1 MTASDAALVASSEAA
16 PSSVLAAFERR
27 ASADPGA
34 VFISTPDGGKW
45 TYEALSGMAAEV
57 AALIG
62 EVGSGPVIGAYGA
75 NDPLSMIALLA
86 TWKAGIG
93 LACCGRQVPPDGARP
108 LFEME
113 NCSVVLAAD
122 ADLFKDGPWR
132 TIRLPASPATGTSVP
147 QHGSVADNAALANAA
162 PSRGSLACVCFTSG
176 TTGTPKAIPLTHGH
190 IADHVARMAAV
201 PGRRS
206 SFRDRVSPGRP
217 LISFSP
223 FGHNGFHS
231 WLGLALWLG
240 RGLVL
245 VDKFSVDAAASV
257 VAEFAPPT
265 LALTPAMI
273 QMLAAA
279 PGDVSLAGVKY
290 VTSSTAP
297 LAPDVKEQFT
307 ARFGVPILQAYGMTE
322 LGNVA
327 REHLAD
333 VEAGRQ
339 PPGSVGR
346 VSPDREVK
354 IVGEDGSPAG
364 PGAEGRLLVRA
375 TGQSAA
381 PTGVRLDA
389 DGWFDTGDRGAFTE
403 DGILMITGRST
414 DRIIVGGFN
423 VSPAEVELEL
433 RRSELVTDAIV
444 VGMSDSRLGEIP
456 VAGVLWSGD
465 ENQDELR
472 RALRDSLAH
481 YKVPRAFITL
491 TEIPRTPYGKVDRK
505 KAAETAR
512 ELLGRDHQVG
522 P

>member
-1 MTASDAALVASSEAA
+1 MTVSGTA
-16 PSSVLAAFERR
+16 PSSVLAAFEFR
-27 ASADPGA
+27 ASTDPGA
-34 VFISTPDGGKW
+34 VFLSTPEGGKW
-45 TYEALSGMAAEV
+45 TYEALSGLAAEV
-57 AALIG
+57 AALIR
-62 EVGSGPVIGAYGA
+62 EAGSGPVIGAYGA
-75 NDPLSMIALLA
+75 NDPLSMVALLA
-86 TWKAGIG
+86 TWKAGRG
-93 LACCGRQVPPDGARP
+93 LACCGRQMPPDGARP
-108 LFEME
+108 LFAME
-113 NCSVVLAAD
+113 HCAAVLAAD
-122 ADLFKDGPWR
+122 PGPFSGGPWR
-132 TIRLPASPATGTSVP
+132 TIGLPVSPET
-147 QHGSVADNAALANAA
+147 
-162 PSRGSLACVCFTSG
+162 GSLPPGRCADHAARASATPGRDDLACICFTSG

-190 IADHVARMAAV
+190 IADHVGRMAAT
-201 PGRRS
+201 PGRPS

-257 VAEFAPPT
+257 VAEFGPPT
-265 LALTPAMI
+265 LALTPSMI
-273 QMLAAA
+273 QMLATA
-279 PGDVSLAGVKY
+279 PGDISLAGVRY

-297 LAPDVKEQFT
+297 LAPDVKEHFT

-333 VEAGRQ
+333 VQAGRQ

-354 IVGEDGSPAG
+354 IVADDGSPAG

-375 TGQSAA
+375 TGKSAA

-389 DGWFDTGDRGAFTE
+389 DGWFDTGDRGALTA
-403 DGILMITGRST
+403 DGILTITGRST

-433 RRSELVTDAIV
+433 RRSELVTDVVV
-444 VGMSDSRLGEIP
+444 VGVPDSRLGEIP
-456 VAGVLWSGD
+456 VAGVVWRGE
-465 ENQDELR
+465 ENEEELR

-481 YKVPRAFITL
+481 YKVPRAFFAL
-491 TEIPRTPYGKVDRK
+491 TEIPRTPYGKIDRK
-505 KAAETAR
+505 KAAQTAR
-512 ELLGRDHQVG
+512 EVMGGDQPVG
-522 P
+522 PGRR